1 VKIHITRRATLMAV
15 TLVGLLLVGAPTLA
29 LVQPATTE
37 TLDAVDV
44 SETIVYGG
52 TDVDL
57 RQAAAEGFEIP
68 VVTVAFSQYPYVVSY
83 LDPAVAARELDSPDT
98 IRQFGQPSTIRTTDL
113 SSVPVELDE
122 RGFLHSPP
130 GASPTWTAASAA
142 TYVIDS
148 RARIPS
154 GPVALGFSDPV
165 DAESFASTYG
175 GRTVSFERLD
185 ETTAAPDRQG
195 RFDAA
200 LGDRMQWAEDLL
212 DVDRNRSDVTVSSDR
227 YETVQAAIRA
237 APPGATVS
245 VPAGRYAVETV
256 VIDKPLTIQGTGED
270 SVIAGDGSGTP
281 MIVRGPNVTIRDLRI
296 EGVGSVGARE
306 FRGADW
312 DTTIQ
317 LAYGGGDA
325 AIVVDGGSHT
335 LVENVHIDT
344 PASGIIGREATQ
356 LRVHDVTVVGARS
369 AADGFM
375 GVIVIGEPALID
387 GVTVQGGRDG
397 VYTHR
402 ADGTVI
408 RGANLSAYRYG
419 MHLMY
424 TSEALMMDNTVRGGD
439 AGVMIM
445 TRPEGNLVVGNDIAD
460 TTYGIVPAGGDSYI
474 ADNTVVGTQ
483 FGIQIAGDRHLVTR
497 NRVQDSVVGLRANEI
512 FPTNTVTRNDIV
524 GTERPVVASLGPLR
538 TWTDDGVGN
547 YWGPLP
553 ALDSDGDGSYDRP
566 FRPTATH
573 DQRLVEE
580 PAGAILTRAPAMQI
594 RRAAGVRVSGLRGP
608 GVIDTAPATEPFTAE
623 VRR

>member
-1 VKIHITRRATLMAV
+1 MHVTRRATLVAV
-15 TLVGLLLVGAPTLA
+15 TVVGLLLVGAPTLA
-29 LVQPATTE
+29 LVQPVPMDA
-37 TLDAVDV
+37 LDTVDV

-83 LDPAVAARELDSPDT
+83 LDPAAAARAIDSPGT
-98 IRQFGQPSTIRTTDL
+98 IRQFGQASTVRTTDF

-122 RGFLHSPP
+122 NGFLQIPP
-130 GASPTWTAASAA
+130 GAVPEWTSATTA

-148 RARIPS
+148 QARIPS
-154 GPVALGFSDPV
+154 GSVAVGFSDPG
-165 DAESFASTYG
+165 DAKSFVGDYG
-175 GRTVSFERLD
+175 GRTLTFDRLQS
-185 ETTAAPDRQG
+185 TAAAPDRQG

-200 LGDRMQWAEDLL
+200 VAHRARWADDLL
-212 DVDRNRSDVTVSSDR
+212 AVGRDRSDETVSIGRDESL
-227 YETVQAAIRA
+227 QAAVTA
-237 APPGATVS
+237 APPGTTIS
-245 VPAGRYAVETV
+245 IPAGRHRVGTL
-256 VIDKPLTIQGTGED
+256 VIDKPLTIQGTGEA

-296 EGVGSVGARE
+296 EGVGPVGARDL
-306 FRGADW
+306 RGPDW

-325 AIVVDGGSHT
+325 AIVVDGATHT
-335 LVENVHIDT
+335 RVEDVQIDT
-344 PASGIIGREATQ
+344 PASGIIGREATA
-356 LRVHDVTVVGARS
+356 LTLHDVAIVGAES

-375 GVIVIGEPALID
+375 GVIVIGAPALID

-408 RGANLSAYRYG
+408 RGTNLSAHRYG

-424 TSEALMMDNTVRGGD
+424 TSGALMMDNMIRGGD

-445 TRPEGNLVVGNDIAD
+445 TRPVGNLVVGNDIAA
-460 TTYGIVPAGGDSYI
+460 TAYGIVPAGGDSYI
-474 ADNTVVGTQ
+474 ADNTITRTQ
-483 FGIQIAGDRHLVTR
+483 FGIQIAGDRHLITR
-497 NRVQDSVVGLRANEI
+497 NRIQDGVVGLRANEI

-524 GTERPVVASLGPLR
+524 GTETPVVASLGPLR
-538 TWTDDGVGN
+538 TWTYDGVGN

-566 FRPTATH
+566 FRPTAAQ
-573 DQRLVEE
+573 DQRLVDE
-580 PAGAILTRAPAMQI
+580 PAGAIVTRAPAVQI
-594 RRAAGVRVSGLRGP
+594 RRAAGARVSGLRRP